1 MSEPKRGPSRT
12 REDSGGAASR
22 PKNGAEPDSI
32 LPGLKPVCELLE
44 RDPARI
50 DMILVRKGRR
60 GPDTDRLLDRCR
72 ELKVRFVLADA
83 AAMDRL
89 CAGQGG
95 RRDVAARL
103 ADAAFVPLED
113 LLAQAARAPLPL
125 VLALD
130 QVQDTG
136 NVGTLARS
144 LYALG
149 GAGIIVPRHNGAYL
163 GPGARRAGAGALERL
178 PVAKVANLSHALDE
192 AADRG
197 FATYAAVSEI
207 SGSASAFVDPLDVP
221 AVLVLGGEERGVRPL
236 VRQHCG
242 RLLHVP
248 MLRDF
253 DSLNVAQ
260 AGGMLLACFLR
271 RHLERGS

>member
-1 MSEPKRGPSRT
+1 VSERRSLTDG
-12 REDSGGAASR
+12 DSSDCPASVL
-22 PKNGAEPDSI
+22 S
-32 LPGLKPVCELLE
+32 GLKPVCELLE
-44 RDPARI
+44 RDPSRI
-50 DMILVRKGRR
+50 DVILVRKGRR

-72 ELKVRFVLADA
+72 ALKVRFVLADA
-83 AAMDRL
+83 VAMDRL
-89 CAGQGG
+89 CAGHAHQN
-95 RRDVAARL
+95 VAARL
-103 ADAAFVPLED
+103 AETAFVPVED
-113 LLAQAARAPLPL
+113 LLALAARAPLPL

-163 GPGARRAGAGALERL
+163 GPGARRAGAGTLERL
-178 PVAKVANLSHALDE
+178 PVARVANVSHALDE
-192 AADRG
+192 AADKG
-197 FATYAAVSEI
+197 FATYAAVAQS
-207 SGSASAFVDPLDVP
+207 SGSASAFDDPLRLP

-248 MLRDF
+248 MLRAF

-271 RHLERGS
+271 RHLENGA